1 MLRNLWPKTF
11 RARWIAFVVFAA
23 SSSAAG
29 FALDD
34 WAANLAAEPI
44 RSGQMKATLSALKFF
59 GDGAPIV
66 LLTLLAFAVAPHRK
80 GAAGLALLAALAT
93 GLIVDQGKKLTA
105 RSRPWDTL
113 PAPAS
118 ESWHIAQND
127 GRNSSFPSGHSGT
140 AFAFARGMS
149 LAFPPVAPVAYAAA
163 VGTALSR
170 MHELRHYLSD
180 CVVGG
185 LLGWLVATSL
195 WRIRSALLV
204 RTRPVESSEEP
215 PDVLPLTRSA

>member
-1 MLRNLWPKTF
+1 MLRNLLPRTV

-23 SSSAAG
+23 ASSAAG

-44 RSGQMKATLSALKFF
+44 PSGQMKATLTALKFF

-66 LLTLLAFAVAPHRK
+66 LLTLLAVAVAPQRK
-80 GAAGLALLAALAT
+80 GAAGLALLAALVT

-105 RSRPWDTL
+105 RSRPYDTL
-113 PAPAS
+113 PASAS
-118 ESWHIAQND
+118 ESWRLAEND
-127 GRNSSFPSGHSGT
+127 GRNSSFPSGHSAT

-149 LAFPPVAPVAYAAA
+149 LAFPPVAPVAYTAAA
-163 VGTALSR
+163 GTALSR

-180 CVVGG
+180 CIVGG

-195 WRIRSALLV
+195 WGGRSKWLSRQRVAEK
-204 RTRPVESSEEP
+204 PEDP
-215 PDVLPLTRSA
+215 PDVLPLTRS

>member
-1 MLRNLWPKTF
+1 MLRNLWPETV
-11 RARWIAFVVFAA
+11 RARWVAFVVFAA
-23 SSSAAG
+23 ASSVAG
-29 FALDD
+29 FVLDD
-34 WAANLAAEPI
+34 WAANLAAVPI
-44 RSGQMKATLSALKFF
+44 RSGQTKATLVALKFF

-66 LLTLLAFAVAPHRK
+66 LLTLLAVAVAPQRK
-80 GAAGLALLAALAT
+80 GAAGLALLAALVT

-118 ESWHIAQND
+118 ESWRLADNA
-127 GRNSSFPSGHSGT
+127 GRNSSFPSGHSAT

-163 VGTALSR
+163 TGTALSR

-180 CVVGG
+180 CIVGG

-195 WRIRSALLV
+195 FGLRSAWFS
-204 RTRPVESSEEP
+204 RTPVTEKPEDT
-215 PDVLPLTRSA
+215 PDVLPLARSA